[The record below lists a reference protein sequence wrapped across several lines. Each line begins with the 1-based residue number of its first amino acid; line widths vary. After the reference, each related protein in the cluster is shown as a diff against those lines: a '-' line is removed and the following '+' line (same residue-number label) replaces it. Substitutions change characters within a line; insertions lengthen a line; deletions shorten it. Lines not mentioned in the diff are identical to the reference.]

1 MQIKQFRLSY
11 IIVIILIGVL
21 VFCLGF
27 TSYSRRVP
35 IKVYQVYI
43 DGDKI
48 GIVKD
53 DKAFD
58 LYINKKQE
66 DIKKKYS
73 YMLKKRATTFWET
86 EKGWKDFDNA
96 GSLCHGWSAIPV
108 YYIIKFFEIS

>member
-1 MQIKQFRLSY
+1 MSTFFYDALLSIDKNNKEW
-11 IIVIILIGVL
+11 II
-21 VFCLGF
+21 
-27 TSYSRRVP
+27 
-35 IKVYQVYI
+35 
-43 DGDKI
+43 
-48 GIVKD
+48 
-53 DKAFD
+53 
-58 LYINKKQE
+58 E